1 LAGKSLGR
9 LWAAGRE
16 TGVQRSARVEW
27 GGSSWLPCRVVT
39 RRRLEYNRSMSTDA
53 ILKELV
59 AWARTRQEIIALYL
73 YGSHAEG
80 RATGLSDLDIA
91 VAARADLSRSQLR
104 ELEERAAARWPE
116 PVDIGVLNL
125 APLPF
130 RYQVISRGRRLWTAD
145 REAVAGLESLI
156 WRQYWDDRPRLERD
170 WQRYVRHVMEQKSE
184 AERQEYQAALAKVRA
199 VHLRVR
205 EAAVGYTGGLEE

>member
-1 LAGKSLGR
+1 
-9 LWAAGRE
+9 
-16 TGVQRSARVEW
+16 
-27 GGSSWLPCRVVT
+27 
-39 RRRLEYNRSMSTDA
+39 MSTDS

-59 AWARTRQEIIALYL
+59 AWAQTRQEIIALYL

-80 RATGLSDLDIA
+80 RATGLSDLDVA
-91 VAARADLSRSQLR
+91 VAARVDLSRSQLR

-145 REAVAGLESLI
+145 PEAVAGLESLI
-156 WRQYWDDRPRLERD
+156 WRQYWDLRPRLEDD
-170 WQRYVRHVMEQKSE
+170 WKGYVRNVMEQKSE
-184 AERQEYQAALAKVRA
+184 AERQEYQAALLKVRV
-199 VHLRVR
+199 VHQRVR
-205 EAAVGYTGGLEE
+205 EAAIGYAGDVQK